1 MLSARRNGQNRSSGA
16 SLPQNR
22 TFECEDLADFCA
34 RLKDALNAAKDA
46 LVVVE
51 RVIQKYAHQDRPAVE
66 QVLAYP
72 GEASA
77 DQPFMQ
83 ELFDN
88 GSVRDKSAKG
98 EATEA
103 APAMRGEQQGEP
115 RSVKK
120 DEPRGEPQQR
130 EQSAKKVEQQGEAK
144 FREGRAAG
152 RAETGAPQGEPS
164 SEKGEQQGEAALEGG
179 SVKTSRGGVPEGKA
193 ALEVG
198 SVKAS
203 GGVAEAALEGDSVKA
218 SRGVAPEGEAALG
231 CGSVKTIRGVAPKG
245 DAAPE
250 GDSVKASRGVAEAAR
265 RRSFRMINSFL
276 MHCSVQNACI

>member
-1 MLSARRNGQNRSSGA
+1 MVQPPFVRTGKELALHRRRAIKGHAAREAKRTDNAVREAKRTESLKRRA

-22 TFECEDLADFCA
+22 TFECEDPADFCA
-34 RLKDALNAAKDA
+34 QLLKDALNAVKDA

-51 RVIQKYAHQDRPAVE
+51 RVIQKNTPQDKPAVE

-72 GEASA
+72 GVASA

-88 GSVRDKSAKG
+88 WDAQKIAHSVAEAALGRPAPGSWVWLTRVTAQSRAERSLVGQDSGVWAWTSSDAAKNADGATGSVRDKSAKG

-120 DEPRGEPQQR
+120 DEPLGEPRQR
-130 EQSAKKVEQQGEAK
+130 EQSAKKEEQQGEAK

-152 RAETGAPQGEPS
+152 RAETGAPQGEP
-164 SEKGEQQGEAALEGG
+164 
-179 SVKTSRGGVPEGKA
+179 R
-193 ALEVG
+193 
-198 SVKAS
+198 
-203 GGVAEAALEGDSVKA
+203 
-218 SRGVAPEGEAALG
+218 R
-231 CGSVKTIRGVAPKG
+231 
-245 DAAPE
+245 
-250 GDSVKASRGVAEAAR
+250 AR
-265 RRSFRMINSFL
+265 RRAS
-276 MHCSVQNACI
+276 